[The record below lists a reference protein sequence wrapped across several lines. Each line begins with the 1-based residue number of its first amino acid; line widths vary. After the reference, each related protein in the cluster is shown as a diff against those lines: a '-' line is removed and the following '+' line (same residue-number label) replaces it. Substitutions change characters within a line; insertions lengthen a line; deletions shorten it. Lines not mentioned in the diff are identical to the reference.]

1 MKLTVYPLL
10 PYKKYLYLQILLIKK
25 EFNSLNE
32 KQTLNN
38 LYFEYKKL
46 GENGIINNIR
56 DKIDKIPIK
65 KDC

>member
-1 MKLTVYPLL
+1 MYQLL

-46 GENGIINNIR
+46 GGNGIINNIR